1 MAQNFAYR
9 RQVLRRELIE
19 ISIALFIAV
28 ILFGIAVS
36 VRLFFDYM

>member
-1 MAQNFAYR
+1 MAQNVAYR

-19 ISIALFIAV
+19 IGIALLIAV
-28 ILFGIAVS
+28 ILFGLAVS